1 VIKSLNSKALA
12 MLFMDGDARKVQPKH
27 VKRLKLILTMLNV
40 VTHPAQM
47 AAPGLRL
54 HALGG
59 KWKGYF
65 AVSVDENYRV
75 TFTFKVGH
83 VEEVDYVDYH

>member
-1 VIKSLNSKALA
+1 
-12 MLFMDGDARKVQPKH
+12 MLFTGGDGRKVQPKH

-40 VTHPAQM
+40 ATHPAQM

-75 TFTFKVGH
+75 TFRFKAGH